1 MVEVVRELTD
11 RGGARTRGMPAGMR
25 VVNAGCVLDASRL
38 VTAANPLG
46 RIAEAFETAAAK
58 LADFVTAVI
67 EPA

>member
-1 MVEVVRELTD
+1 
-11 RGGARTRGMPAGMR
+11 
-25 VVNAGCVLDASRL
+25 VLDASPL